1 MGVTALRRLHQAAN
15 SVSRCVHGRCI
26 ADALVSSA
34 LCACLMWQLVSI
46 AGQDAVSAFVF
57 CDVCQSI
64 ARHATHR
71 WPLTATPFHLA
82 AVVEHLTI
90 EDAWQ
95 FEQACQR
102 LDLAFCQC
110 TKADDKAQL
119 MQTIKHSV
127 GVKLMVR
134 NLTEALIR
142 ASRSA
147 MRFSDKLED
156 VALYCALLLKVRV
169 CTVRQAVPAQST
181 AGDRCTGNHWH
192 CTAHSHVSY
201 ICT

>member
-1 MGVTALRRLHQAAN
+1 MR
-15 SVSRCVHGRCI
+15 
-26 ADALVSSA
+26 
-34 LCACLMWQLVSI
+34 
-46 AGQDAVSAFVF
+46 
-57 CDVCQSI
+57 
-64 ARHATHR
+64 
-71 WPLTATPFHLA
+71 PLTASP
-82 AVVEHLTI
+82 AVAEHLTI

-147 MRFSDKLED
+147 MRFSDKIED
-156 VALYCALLLKVRV
+156 VALYCALLLKVTPGQLAGCICTDNCRQRSQASSQWHCAAHSKLTGAGATEADLHV
-169 CTVRQAVPAQST
+169 CTQGGEFCRCQQVLSLIDQLDDDEKMLEEIRSIFKVRHPNGLPALPQ
-181 AGDRCTGNHWH
+181 C
-192 CTAHSHVSY
+192 
-201 ICT
+201 

>member
-1 MGVTALRRLHQAAN
+1 M
-15 SVSRCVHGRCI
+15 
-26 ADALVSSA
+26 
-34 LCACLMWQLVSI
+34 
-46 AGQDAVSAFVF
+46 
-57 CDVCQSI
+57 CQSVV
-64 ARHATHR
+64 RHLTHR
-71 WPLTATPFHLA
+71 WPLTASP
-82 AVVEHLTI
+82 AVAEHLTI
-90 EDAWQ
+90 DDAWQ

-147 MRFSDKLED
+147 MRFSDKIED
-156 VALYCALLLKVRV
+156 VALYCALLLKV
-169 CTVRQAVPAQST
+169 TPGQL
-181 AGDRCTGNHWH
+181 AGC
-192 CTAHSHVSY
+192 
-201 ICT
+201 ICSAG